1 MERVEHTFKV
11 FDNFIEITPKNGVK
25 DNSVYEIR
33 IKKVKALNK
42 NKTIDDLRIKTTTR
56 LTPSYCSLEAVH
68 SLVDSYDIPDE
79 KTLYYIR
86 EASLFAEY
94 VKKESYTDDNVPFE
108 VFQYVKHKAA
118 YDSLMKFYVERS
130 AEGGTKGTLGDISF
144 ENSSTFPAIKDL
156 LDVLKTEVDKWVE
169 HMRGNGFEGRV
180 APASAVRGARS
191 TPGSPYGLRKVGRY
205 VPGHPYGTTFSGMGF
220 SRDVGRS

>member
-1 MERVEHTFKV
+1 MERVEYTLKV
-11 FDNFIEITPKNGVK
+11 FDNFIEITPKDGVK

-33 IKKVKALNK
+33 IKKVKALNQ
-42 NKTIDDLRIKTTTR
+42 NKQIEDLRIKTTTR

-94 VKKESYTDDNVPFE
+94 VTKESYKDDNVPFE

-118 YDSLMKFYVERS
+118 YDSLMKFYIERA
-130 AEGGTKGTLGDISF
+130 AEGGTKGTLGEISF
-144 ENSSTFPAIKDL
+144 ENNSSFPAIKDL
-156 LDVLKTEVDKWVE
+156 LDVLKAEVDKWTE

-180 APASAVRGARS
+180 APSSAVRGART
-191 TPGSPYGLRKVGRY
+191 TPGSPFGASKIGRY
-205 VPGHPYGTTFSGMGF
+205 TPGYPYGTTFAGTGF
-220 SRDVGRS
+220 SRDVGRR